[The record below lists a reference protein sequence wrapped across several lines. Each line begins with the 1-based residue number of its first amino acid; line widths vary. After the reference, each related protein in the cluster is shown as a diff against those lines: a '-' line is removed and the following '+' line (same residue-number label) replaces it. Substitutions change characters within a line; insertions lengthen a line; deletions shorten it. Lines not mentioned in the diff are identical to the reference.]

1 MKKFKYIFF
10 LVPILIVLIV
20 IVAFNL
26 KSTQTSDD
34 TRWNTKEVYVNNDNV
49 ELGSGVVPTWEY
61 RSITGKYNSLEF
73 LGNEYF
79 SFSTQIGSD
88 KIGENLGTA
97 ILSGYDDRNQIEH
110 NINSTIYKIKDIPE
124 KYIVA
129 VQFENDNNYYEYINF
144 YYQPETLGELI
155 EDLNMK
161 ETIVFGSVLY
171 EYSYIDS
178 QNNYHKED
186 IEFPDVNDEIIWQML
201 FDDLNVRT
209 ENNNLKPHKCIMTIS
224 AKLSDYRNMSFDL
237 AEDGYITTKLF
248 VSNKT
253 FYIGEDKVKKFL
265 NYVLENYQGY
275 KTVYVYENNEENK
288 NENKVTN
295 EEIVVVENKM
305 EG

>member
-1 MKKFKYIFF
+1 M
-10 LVPILIVLIV
+10 
-20 IVAFNL
+20 
-26 KSTQTSDD
+26 
-34 TRWNTKEVYVNNDNV
+34 YVNNDNV

-110 NINSTIYKIKDIPE
+110 NINSTIYKIKDIPK

-186 IEFPDVNDEIIWQML
+186 IEFSDVNDEIIWQML
-201 FDDLNVRT
+201 FDDLNVKT
-209 ENNNLKPHKCIMTIS
+209 ENNNLEPHKCIMTIS

-248 VSNKT
+248 VSDKT